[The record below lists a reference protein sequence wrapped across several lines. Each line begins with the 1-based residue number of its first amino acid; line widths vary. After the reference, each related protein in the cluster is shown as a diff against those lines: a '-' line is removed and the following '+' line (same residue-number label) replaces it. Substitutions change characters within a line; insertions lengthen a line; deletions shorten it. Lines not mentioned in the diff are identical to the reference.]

1 LGEKRRVTIDGE
13 TFEVDLERQGAVWKA
28 TVEGQTFEV
37 EVDGE
42 SAAPPPKRRK
52 SGAKAG
58 KSGVISSNIPGK
70 VMTIEVEL
78 GQSVSVGD
86 IVLILEA
93 MKMQN
98 EVTAPVSG
106 TVTEINCTEGANIKA
121 NTPLVVIQPV
131 ETGEGSAQAQ

>member
-1 LGEKRRVTIDGE
+1 MGEKRRVIIDGE
-13 TFEVDLERQGAVWKA
+13 TSEVDLERQGAVWKA

-70 VMTIEVEL
+70 VMTIEGEL
-78 GQSVSVGD
+78 GQLVRVGD
-86 IVLILEA
+86 IV
-93 MKMQN
+93 
-98 EVTAPVSG
+98 
-106 TVTEINCTEGANIKA
+106 
-121 NTPLVVIQPV
+121 
-131 ETGEGSAQAQ
+131 